1 VEIQREVGGDLAEVL
16 DNVAVTLAER
26 GHLKRHVESLAADG
40 QMSSAVMMLLP
51 FVVGGLISLK
61 TPDYLAP
68 LVVEPMGRV
77 LSVVAV
83 LLMVG
88 GAFWLKK
95 ITKVAF

>member
-1 VEIQREVGGDLAEVL
+1 
-16 DNVAVTLAER
+16 
-26 GHLKRHVESLAADG
+26 
-40 QMSSAVMMLLP
+40 MSSAVMMLLP